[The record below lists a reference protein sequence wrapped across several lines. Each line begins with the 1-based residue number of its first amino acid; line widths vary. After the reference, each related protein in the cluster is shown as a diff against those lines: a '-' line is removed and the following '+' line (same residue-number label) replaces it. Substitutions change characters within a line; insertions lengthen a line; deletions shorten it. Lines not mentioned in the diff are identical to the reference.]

1 MLELRLPLPVVFSM
15 KIAISTSNSINK
27 ALNNARVSAGILPA
41 ADSRSNSAFSRSNS
55 SRKECL
61 FTVAMCDDHSSSAS
75 SAAIIAA
82 STARRSA
89 GGIAA

>member
-1 MLELRLPLPVVFSM
+1 MLELRPPLLVVFSM

-41 ADSRSNSAFSRSNS
+41 ADNRSNSAFRRSNS
-55 SRKECL
+55 PRGDALSS
-61 FTVAMCDDHSSSAS
+61 VAMVAAQPSSDST
-75 SAAIIAA
+75 AIIAA

-89 GGIAA
+89 RGIAP